1 MTKSIYRSW
10 ASKDEIASRVDTA
23 WMNVFGIWVVESASA
38 MREDRR
44 VAV

>member
-10 ASKDEIASRVDTA
+10 ANNEEIASRVDTA
-23 WMNVFGIWVVESASA
+23 WMNVFGILVVERASE
-38 MREDRR
+38 MRDERR